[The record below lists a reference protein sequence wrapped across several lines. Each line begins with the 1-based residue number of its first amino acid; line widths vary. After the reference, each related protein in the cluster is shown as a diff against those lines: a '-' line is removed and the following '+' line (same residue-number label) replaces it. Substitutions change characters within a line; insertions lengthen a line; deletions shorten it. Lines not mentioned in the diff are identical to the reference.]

1 MTLITNKVKVEP
13 SGSNIYPLTEENL
26 QALLTHYFPNSARG
40 NLKEIVNNLN
50 NFNLTLKE
58 LEYSFTKIAPLV
70 SVITEKIG
78 GIPTQPNIL
87 DYSIETFL
95 DHEYCNYNI
104 DNERREI
111 ISILRQKAG
120 VIATQEYTINIRK
133 KLFTVRSWN

>member
-1 MTLITNKVKVEP
+1 MYAIRSYYES

-70 SVITEKIG
+70 SVITERIG
-78 GIPTQPNIL
+78 GIPTQPN
-87 DYSIETFL
+87 S
-95 DHEYCNYNI
+95 YNF
-104 DNERREI
+104 
-111 ISILRQKAG
+111 
-120 VIATQEYTINIRK
+120 V
-133 KLFTVRSWN
+133 

>member
-1 MTLITNKVKVEP
+1 MKLEL

-40 NLKEIVNNLN
+40 NLKDIVNDLN
-50 NFNLTLKE
+50 DLRLTLKE
-58 LEYSFTKIAPLV
+58 LEYSFTKILPLV
-70 SVITEKIG
+70 HIITEKIG

-95 DHEYCNYNI
+95 DHDYCNYNI
-104 DNERREI
+104 DAERREI
-111 ISILRQKAG
+111 ISLLRQKAG
-120 VIATQEYTINIRK
+120 IIATQEYTINIRK

>member
-1 MTLITNKVKVEP
+1 MALITNKVKLES

-70 SVITEKIG
+70 SVITERIG

-104 DNERREI
+104 DQERREI

>member
-1 MTLITNKVKVEP
+1 MALITNKVKLES

-104 DNERREI
+104 DQERREI

>member
-1 MTLITNKVKVEP
+1 MAFITNKVKLES

-104 DNERREI
+104 DQERREI